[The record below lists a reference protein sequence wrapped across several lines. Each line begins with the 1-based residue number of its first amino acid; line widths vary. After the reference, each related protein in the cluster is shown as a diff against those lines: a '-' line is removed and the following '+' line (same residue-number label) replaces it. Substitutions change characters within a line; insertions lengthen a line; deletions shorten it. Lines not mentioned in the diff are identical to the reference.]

1 MMQSAYLRERNDF
14 AIRWRFYFSR
24 QRRIAFPRL
33 MRSDF
38 IVVAKIFSQHP
49 PQVSFTKHNHM
60 IQTFSPNTADQSFG
74 VLGFVTLS
82 ALL

>member
-1 MMQSAYLRERNDF
+1 MIITKVLSQYL
-14 AIRWRFYFSR
+14 
-24 QRRIAFPRL
+24 
-33 MRSDF
+33 
-38 IVVAKIFSQHP
+38 

-60 IQTFSPNTADQSFG
+60 IQTFSLNAADQSFG

>member
-1 MMQSAYLRERNDF
+1 
-14 AIRWRFYFSR
+14 
-24 QRRIAFPRL
+24 

-38 IVVAKIFSQHP
+38 IVVAKIFSQYP

-60 IQTFSPNTADQSFG
+60 IQTFSLNAADQSFG